1 MYPSLLAA
9 LALSVGAPAAK
20 DAKKDPP
27 SLVGV
32 WVAEKG
38 TTDGDD
44 RAIAAGSVTIEFTA
58 DGKVAI
64 REGGRRPD
72 PVDYRL
78 DPKKNP
84 AEIDINGPPDAKDL
98 HMRGIYTTD
107 GDALTLCLSRGD
119 KRPTEFASPK
129 GSDVLL
135 LTLKRVKPKD

>member
-44 RAIAAGSVTIEFTA
+44 RAVAAGSLTVEFTA
-58 DGKVAI
+58 DGQVSI
-64 REGGRRPD
+64 QEGSKRPG
-72 PVDYRL
+72 PVGYRT
-78 DPKKNP
+78 DPKRSP
-84 AEIDINGPPDAKDL
+84 AEIDFTATPEAKDL
-98 HMRGIYTTD
+98 NMVGIYKVD
-107 GDALTLCLSRGD
+107 GDNLTLCLSRDG
-119 KRPTEFASPK
+119 KRPTQFASPA
-129 GSDVLL
+129 GSGVTLV
-135 LTLKRVKPKD
+135 TLKRAKPKD